1 MNPEAPPWNIL
12 LLPTGDRISTWR
24 VQDALMLRSTCR
36 SLRIHPPTPK
46 YISIL
51 LTLLTGKVH
60 VPISFSEPFYYRAI
74 FRRFHRACI
83 LHSHRKLVHF
93 LPQVVKLACAE
104 ARSRA
109 RLYDC
114 PPNGCYVNNR
124 QQFEDWLEFKHEPN
138 KSDLVTISGS
148 YVLKMAEPELTE
160 FTESEVSWQ
169 PNDID
174 IFIHGANEGDEHAVS
189 ESVSAFCYQIQKESF
204 LVLHNHSRLEVT
216 IRPDQSYVFDTFDH
230 PDHPDHPHYHHPIP
244 QDYEDADAMQLSV
257 SPDEIVR
264 GSVEY
269 TKSDH
274 GFHSNQIG
282 HSYASSHLKRRNRGH
297 VFDSTA
303 SVLNEL
309 EDNGWLDAN
318 KHLGIPKKYTIAK
331 AISIDAF
338 HKYAERISSS
348 FFSNLKLPSINII
361 QFQGPPRSSLDI
373 VSGFDLLPCQVWL
386 TSDEASASGSKVN
399 YASDRVK
406 HCIQNR
412 KLELSEYAFNPCYR
426 DDIPESLFI
435 KDDQLNDVWYGPIPK
450 QVNRIIK
457 YKTRGYTL

>member
-1 MNPEAPPWNIL
+1 
-12 LLPTGDRISTWR
+12 
-24 VQDALMLRSTCR
+24 MLRSTCT

-51 LTLLTGKVH
+51 LTLLTGKIH
-60 VPISFSEPFYYRAI
+60 APISDSEPYYYRQI

-83 LHSHRKLVHF
+83 LHSQRKLIHF

-124 QQFEDWLEFKHEPN
+124 QQFEDWLEAKHEPN
-138 KSDLVTISGS
+138 ESVMATISGS
-148 YVLKMAEPELTE
+148 FALKMAETDLELKVSTDAH
-160 FTESEVSWQ
+160 SWQ

-174 IFIHGANEGDEHAVS
+174 IFIHGANEGEEHAVRD
-189 ESVSAFCYQIQKESF
+189 SVSAFCSQIQKESF
-204 LVLHNHSRLEVT
+204 LVLHNHSRLEVI
-216 IRPDQSYVFDTFDH
+216 IRHDHSYAFD
-230 PDHPDHPHYHHPIP
+230 PYHYHHPAP
-244 QDYEDADAMQLSV
+244 YEYEEDDAMHLSL

-264 GSVEY
+264 DSVEY
-269 TKSDH
+269 TKSDT
-274 GFHSNQIG
+274 GVHSTQLG
-282 HSYASSHLKRRNRGH
+282 HSYASSHLKRLNRGR

-303 SVLNEL
+303 SVLNQL

-318 KHLGIPKKYTIAK
+318 KQLGLPKRYTIAK
-331 AISIDAF
+331 AISIDGF
-338 HKYAERISSS
+338 KNPTEKISSF

-361 QFQGPPRSSLDI
+361 HFQGPPRSSLDI
-373 VSGFDLLPCQVWL
+373 VSGFDILPCQVWL
-386 TSDEASASGSKVN
+386 TSDEASASGFKVN
-399 YASDRVK
+399 YASDRVR

-426 DDIPESLFI
+426 DDIPASLFI

-450 QVNRIIK
+450 QVKRIIK
-457 YKTRGYTL
+457 YKSRGYTL